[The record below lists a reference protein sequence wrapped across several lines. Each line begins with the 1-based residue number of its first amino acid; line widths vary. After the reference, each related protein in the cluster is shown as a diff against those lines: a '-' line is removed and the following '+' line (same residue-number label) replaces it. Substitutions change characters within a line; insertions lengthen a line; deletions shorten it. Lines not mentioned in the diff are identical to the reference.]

1 MIICPLT
8 SPLLTNI
15 KSRVVAGFIESVTE
29 SYPDSVSCKIPFAQQ
44 GKPLINI
51 EYPEINAE
59 IGLMIGGII
68 IDIII
73 TFLIVMKFSVVGP
86 VIELKSGDQAS

>member
-1 MIICPLT
+1 MLN
-8 SPLLTNI
+8 LR
-15 KSRVVAGFIESVTE
+15 SRIVAGFVESVTE
-29 SYPDSVSCKIPFAQQ
+29 SYPDSVSCKIPFTQKC
-44 GKPLINI
+44 KPPIHI
-51 EYPEINAE
+51 EYPKINAE